1 VLVATRT
8 RIAAFGSAAALV
20 LAGALCAALVRG
32 GTGQVIGLAL
42 IGTGAVLVTGLVFLE
57 VGLSE
62 DRQRE
67 RDAARA
73 KRGLRQRSA
82 KRSDRPRLGQSTGHR
97 RRLPHGER

>member
-1 VLVATRT
+1 VATRT

-20 LAGALCAALVRG
+20 LVGALCAALVHN
-32 GTGQVIGLAL
+32 GTGELIGLAL
-42 IGTGAVLVTGLVFLE
+42 MGTGAVLLTGLVFLE

-67 RDAARA
+67 RDAALA

-82 KRSDRPRLGQSTGHR
+82 KRFERPLLGKSTGHR
-97 RRLPHGER
+97 RQLPHEER